1 MTTPTTPSD
10 PPRRFSRCEKG
21 PFSYTEEGEGFPV
34 VAVHGLPGSARDF
47 RWLGAA
53 LPRSV
58 RFLRLELP
66 GFGGTPVETGP
77 GPSIDERGRFVV
89 EALDALGVERCVL
102 VGHSMGGGVALS
114 TTVQAPERVAGLAL
128 LASVGLSPHR
138 LLRRFVGRQAFSW
151 AVDVP
156 GLKQPTRALLGAA
169 FRAAG
174 FPPSTTAAEVAHTV
188 RCVAA
193 VDFETQRRNTS
204 RLSVPTLTAWAQDDA
219 FIEEAVFTEHV
230 AALPKGPRLVWK
242 TGGHNVQKSWANELA
257 EALVLTSRM

>member
-1 MTTPTTPSD
+1 MTTPTTPSN
-10 PPRRFSRCEKG
+10 PPRRFSRCERG

-89 EALDALGVERCVL
+89 EALGALGVERCVL

-114 TTVQAPERVAGLAL
+114 AAVQAPERVAGLAL
-128 LASVGLSPHR
+128 LASIGLSPHR

-156 GLKQPTRALLGAA
+156 GLKQPTRALLGAM
-169 FRAAG
+169 FRPRGSPRARPRTRWRTPSAAWRR
-174 FPPSTTAAEVAHTV
+174 STS
-188 RCVAA
+188 RRSG
-193 VDFETQRRNTS
+193 ETPS

-230 AALPKGPRLVWK
+230 AALPAGPRLVWK
-242 TGGHNVQKSWANELA
+242 TGGHNVQKSWASELA
-257 EALVLTSRM
+257 EALVLTSRT